1 MININI
7 FGDYEIEWENK
18 YCYINEDGDHT
29 DGIVRDTKVIDG
41 GRLAEIIAKEMM
53 DNDFLELT
61 IKENEIYIG
70 KFDPTDGTCDDI
82 TIKIKEIKKK
92 EIDFDTWL
100 ESQPEGT
107 FVQGG
112 GLDGDFSKNNDKKD

>member
-70 KFDPTDGTCDDI
+70 KFDPTDGTCDNI
-82 TIKIKEIKKK
+82 TIKIKEIKEK
-92 EIDFDTWL
+92 EIEL
-100 ESQPEGT
+100 
-107 FVQGG
+107 
-112 GLDGDFSKNNDKKD
+112 